1 MGETGLEILLVLH
14 GGDRARNITG
24 PQWWRLERQGLKNY
38 LSSSDGE
45 TGLEILLVLHDGET
59 AKNITNPLVLERQGL
74 VNCRLK
80 SFGLL
85 AK

>member
-1 MGETGLEILLVLH
+1 MVETGLEILLVLH
-14 GGDRARNITG
+14 GRDRARNITC
-24 PQWWRLERQGLKNY
+24 PPWRRQGYKY
-38 LSSSDGE
+38 YCSSKLETGE